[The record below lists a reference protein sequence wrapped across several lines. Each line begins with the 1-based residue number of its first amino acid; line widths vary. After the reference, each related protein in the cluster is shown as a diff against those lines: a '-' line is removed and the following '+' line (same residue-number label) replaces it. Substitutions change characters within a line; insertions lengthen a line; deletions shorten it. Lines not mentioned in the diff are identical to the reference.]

1 MTATIDETVFNAE
14 NIFGKGE
21 ANTAFAQY
29 FTGESFLRALVT
41 DPECAVSV
49 HNVTFEPGCRNNWHI
64 HHAAS
69 GGGQVLIV
77 IGGRG
82 WYQAWGKPA
91 RELRPG
97 DVVNIPAGLKHW
109 HRTAADTAFQH
120 ITLEV
125 PGERSSTE
133 WCEPVSDADYDALS

>member
-1 MTATIDETVFNAE
+1 M
-14 NIFGKGE
+14 
-21 ANTAFAQY
+21 
-29 FTGESFLRALVT
+29 
-41 DPECAVSV
+41 
-49 HNVTFEPGCRNNWHI
+49 
-64 HHAAS
+64 
-69 GGGQVLIV
+69 LIV